1 MSLQIS
7 SEKIGNPLLIDLL
20 KKLVNYFAGLDLP
33 FFVIGATARDI
44 IMQQMIDTASQR
56 KTQDLDI
63 AIAIPNWEKFEEVST
78 ALLAAELTKSE
89 NQRQRFYL
97 GDYELDIVPYGG
109 VAKED
114 DNIYWPPEDDI
125 AMSVKGFDAVLQNA
139 ITVTIDGEFD
149 IRIASLHGL
158 FLLKFNAWLDRHY
171 KTAKDADDMCFILE
185 NYFDA
190 NVEREFSSQ
199 KYKEVYDRE
208 DFHTY
213 LVGGIWLAYDL
224 LPLLN
229 SDQLVYYANAIQ
241 QEIDKEESGL
251 LINQMLENGRYWSFD
266 LAKKTWQE
274 IVNIFNAG
282 LNYKGSEC
290 RI

>member
-1 MSLQIS
+1 MSFRIS
-7 SEKIGNPLLIDLL
+7 SEKIGNPFLIDLL
-20 KKLVNYFAGLDLP
+20 KKLVTCFAGLDLP
-33 FFVIGATARDI
+33 FYVIGATARDI
-44 IMQQMIDTASQR
+44 IMRQLIDTASQR

-78 ALLAAELTKSE
+78 TLLAAGLTKSKH
-89 NQRQRFYL
+89 QRQRFYL

-109 VAKED
+109 VAKDD
-114 DNIYWPPEDDI
+114 DNIYWPPEEDI
-125 AMSVKGFDAVLQNA
+125 AMSVKGFDAILQEA

-171 KTAKDADDMCFILE
+171 KTAKDAEDICFILE

-190 NVEREFSSQ
+190 NVERAFSSK
-199 KYKEVYDRE
+199 KYEDVYDRE
-208 DFHTY
+208 DFDMY

-229 SDQLVYYANAIQ
+229 SDQLVFYSNAIQ
-241 QEIDKEESGL
+241 QEIDKGEYSP
-251 LINQMLENGRYWSFD
+251 LINQMLEHSRALSFD
-266 LAKKTWQE
+266 LIKKIWQE

-282 LNYKGSEC
+282 L
-290 RI
+290 